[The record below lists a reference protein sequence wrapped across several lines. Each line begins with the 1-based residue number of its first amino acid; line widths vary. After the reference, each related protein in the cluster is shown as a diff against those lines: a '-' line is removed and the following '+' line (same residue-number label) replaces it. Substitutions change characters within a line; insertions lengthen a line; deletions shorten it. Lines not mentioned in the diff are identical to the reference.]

1 MTTVGCISPS
11 VTILFLACLLLL
23 LPLSYYLLDKSW
35 RLQVFNTSHNSSPKR
50 IPFSPLDS
58 DGEEGDGTQLT
69 IKDKLDLVKSNFV
82 FFLMLFIGMF
92 CEYFILQAVITTMAF
107 PDAPFGPRD
116 HYVVYTLVLVIGE
129 LVGRSYGLILS
140 CIKSDVD
147 PYTRYTWVLTAF
159 LPSDLLLF
167 ASWFRFLPSV
177 WIVLVVAFFVGAVVG
192 ALYVNSVAIA
202 GKKETS
208 RASREFARAFV
219 LNATSTG
226 ILLAALLGLFAE
238 PLLREHCQHVA
249 IETEYCF
256 TRSSSPW
263 NANVTCSL
271 QKTALIMESL

>member
-1 MTTVGCISPS
+1 MTTVGCKSPS
-11 VTILFLACLLLL
+11 ATILLLACLPLL

-35 RLQVFNTSHNSSPKR
+35 RLQVFNTSHIPSPER
-50 IPFSPLDS
+50 IPFSPLDP
-58 DGEEGDGTQLT
+58 DGEEEDETQLT
-69 IKDKLDLVKSNFV
+69 IKDKLALVKSNFI

-140 CIKSDVD
+140 CIKSDID
-147 PYTRYTWVLTAF
+147 PYTRHTWVLTAF
-159 LPSDLLLF
+159 LASDLIFLVF

-177 WIVLVVAFFVGAVVG
+177 WIILVVAFFVGAVVG
-192 ALYVNSVAIA
+192 ALYVNSVATV
-202 GKKETS
+202 GKNEAS

-271 QKTALIMESL
+271 QKLL